1 MLARV
6 ALVRLAAVLAL
17 AVVLAGCGGS
27 GTTTYEP
34 GEVEQAFRSAGLQLQ
49 RVGSV
54 GAEQPAMGE
63 VSGCATRYLARSAGG
78 PLSVSVCDGVGAA
91 TAVAASRSMRR
102 ANVAVEYA
110 GSDPRIRDR
119 IRRALDALGD

>member
-1 MLARV
+1 MLA
-6 ALVRLAAVLAL
+6 AA
-17 AVVLAGCGGS
+17 LAGCGGS

-34 GEVEQAFRSAGLQLQ
+34 GEVEQAFRSAGLPLQ

-63 VSGCATRYLARSAGG
+63 ISGCATRYLARADAAR
-78 PLSVSVCDGVGAA
+78 LSVSVCDSEGAA
-91 TAVAASRSMRR
+91 TAVASSRSLRR

-110 GSDPRIRDR
+110 GTNPGVRERIS
-119 IRRALDALGD
+119 RALNTLDD